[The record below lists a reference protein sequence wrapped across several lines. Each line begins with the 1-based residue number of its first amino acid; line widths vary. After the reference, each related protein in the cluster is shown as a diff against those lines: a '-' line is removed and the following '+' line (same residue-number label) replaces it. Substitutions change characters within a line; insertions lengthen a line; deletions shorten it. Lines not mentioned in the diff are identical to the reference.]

1 MTEEHILLSLC
12 GTSPAV
18 ITETI
23 WALAMED
30 ADDPSQ
36 AELPHR
42 VIVLTTTMG
51 ARSIREQLLTPLAEG
66 DVPIWTQLRTALKN
80 EGFDLEGRLIFGD
93 TSEHLKVF
101 SKPDLETGL
110 ASPLDDI
117 RTADDQN
124 ATADF
129 LLETLRGFTERPR
142 TRITAS
148 LAGGRKTMSSLL
160 YGCMSLVGRRDDR
173 LTHVLVSEPYE
184 AYYLNPRFYFPKQEN
199 QNLGVELKE
208 HGEGGGV
215 ILASQAAIELM
226 DVPFVP
232 IRYIF
237 EKQLGNTPAG
247 FQDLVQTYTGRA
259 VTTDVSV
266 SLALSP
272 ETSSITYGDTTI
284 LLSAKEFGLF
294 HFLSTRARLGLP
306 AYRDYKSGLDDLA
319 DHLKKLKAS
328 VPKDDPSHPYRDL
341 TEIDPDDI
349 RKLISSMKIK
359 IKKHGHLTHHLA
371 NCLPEKGRL
380 SLDYPAKLIWSED
393 L

>member
-1 MTEEHILLSLC
+1 MTEEHILISLC

-23 WALAMED
+23 WALAMEE
-30 ADDPSQ
+30 DDPSI

-42 VIVLTTTMG
+42 IIVLTTTIG
-51 ARSIREQLLTPLAEG
+51 AQSIREQLLTPVAEG
-66 DVPIWTQLRTALKN
+66 SPSIWSQLRTSLKQA
-80 EGFDLEGRLIFGD
+80 GFALEGRLIFGD

-124 ATADF
+124 ATADY

-184 AYYLNPRFYFPKQEN
+184 AYYLNPRFYFPKQLQ
-199 QNLGVELKE
+199 QNLGTPPQGN
-208 HGEGGGV
+208 GETL
-215 ILASQAAIELM
+215 LASRAKIELM

-232 IRYIF
+232 IRYMF
-237 EKQLGNTPAG
+237 EKQLGSTPAG

-259 VTTDVSV
+259 VTTDVSTPV
-266 SLALSP
+266 TLDPDTCTLIYGTETITLSVR
-272 ETSSITYGDTTI
+272 EW
-284 LLSAKEFGLF
+284 ALF
-294 HFLSTRARLGLP
+294 HFLATRTLEKKP
-306 AYRDYKSGLDDLA
+306 AYRDYKSGLDDLDA
-319 DHLKKLKAS
+319 HIKKLKAS
-328 VPKDDPSHPYRDL
+328 IPDDDLTHPHRDL
-341 TEIDPDDI
+341 TSIDPDDI
-349 RKLISSMKIK
+349 RKIISSMKGK
-359 IKKHGHLTHHLA
+359 IKKHGPLTISLT
-371 NCLPEKGRL
+371 NCLPEKGRMSFDYPPHLIHL
-380 SLDYPAKLIWSED
+380 SL
-393 L
+393 